1 VVREFAKCMDKATP
15 AAFKEM
21 KRVMR
26 FIAGT
31 KDYGLKMSPIK
42 PDKDKFR
49 WNMVV
54 YSDSGRAGDKGD
66 WRSVSGYVI
75 FILGVPIMWKSKSQ
89 KSVTLSSS
97 EAEYFALS
105 EAAKDVKFIFM
116 VLQSLGIKV
125 ETPIIVKVDNIGA
138 IFMAENV
145 SATSRTKHI
154 DTHYHFVR
162 EFVVDGF
169 VKIVFVKTTENKSDM
184 FTKNVSGDAYD
195 EHIDN
200 YIIDR
205 KDISRNG

>member
-1 VVREFAKCMDKATP
+1 MDKATP

-31 KDYGLKMSPIK
+31 KDYGLKIAPKK
-42 PDKDKFR
+42 PEQDNFK

-54 YSDSGRAGDKGD
+54 YSDSDWAGDKED
-66 WRSVSGYVI
+66 CRSVSGYVV
-75 FILGVPIMWKSKSQ
+75 FILGVPIIWKSKSQ

-97 EAEYFALS
+97 EAEYFVLG
-105 EAAKDVKFIFM
+105 EAAKDVKFIVM

-125 ETPIIVKVDNIGA
+125 ETPIIIKVDNIGA

-145 SATSRTKHI
+145 SAASQTKHI

-169 VKIVFVKTTENKSDM
+169 AIIVFVKTTENKSDM
-184 FTKNVSGDAYD
+184 FAKNVSGEAYD
-195 EHIDN
+195 EHLDN
-200 YIIDR
+200 YIMDR
-205 KDISRNG
+205 KDITRSG